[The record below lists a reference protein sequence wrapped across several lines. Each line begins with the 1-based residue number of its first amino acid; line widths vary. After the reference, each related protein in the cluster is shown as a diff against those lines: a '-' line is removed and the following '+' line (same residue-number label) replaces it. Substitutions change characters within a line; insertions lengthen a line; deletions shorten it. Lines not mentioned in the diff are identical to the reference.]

1 MTTRKNYNSIVFLTT
16 LSVYLGLVLVGAP
29 APILAQ
35 VNSVTSQNK
44 NVNSEDEFNNK
55 PIDEFTDKVRQLINN
70 GKLNL
75 SKPFEIQFVADVVGK
90 NFTNPKFQLIAGD
103 SLIDELQ
110 RQWFEAISKSNFPI
124 DDSLVDAIGFTAKND
139 GETLTTKVSL
149 KVKKAENVSV
159 FCSILNIGIFFA
171 SKEEGINFQKKIIAK
186 NTVVIPEKNQVFIVT
201 RLPRG
206 SLDALLN
213 QTSAK

>member
-1 MTTRKNYNSIVFLTT
+1 MTKRKNYNSVIFLTT

-29 APILAQ
+29 ASVLAQ

-55 PIDEFTDKVRQLINN
+55 PIDEFTDKVRQLISN

-90 NFTNPKFQLIAGD
+90 DFTNPKFQLIFGD

-110 RQWFEAISKSNFPI
+110 KQWFEAISKSNFSV
-124 DDSLVDAIGFTAKND
+124 DGSLVDEIGFAAKND
-139 GETLTTKVSL
+139 GKTFTTKVSL
-149 KVKKAENVSV
+149 NVKKAEDVLTFKSAFSV
-159 FCSILNIGIFFA
+159 GLLIA
-171 SKEEGINFQKKIIAK
+171 KKESQRLSLQIIAE
-186 NTVVIPEKNQVFIVT
+186 NSVVSSENNQVFIVT

-206 SLDALLN
+206 SLDALLAKN
-213 QTSAK
+213 SAK